1 MPTLPSGLLLA
12 IDKSSIM
19 PPDTNWF
26 RAPEGH
32 FWYWTPAAEN
42 LPPFK
47 PEDVWDA
54 QPATAPVPKT
64 IEEVKKYVRVVIG
77 LPNGNMYWEGDHISD
92 FPSHR
97 TLSADDLEAWN
108 EWIESGEIHQ
118 FLQEA
123 VDDCVRQSIANKQ
136 ASGVAVI
143 KQTPDG
149 QNAKEIVPPSDAVW
163 QPIPEE
169 NEDEDQRYS
178 RLLNA
183 SWEER
188 KPLSDDDVQS
198 IAVDIVMRYLKEKG
212 ATIRQKNTRARKV
225 NLGASNQPAF
235 LYEFHGLKNYVVVT
249 SARMPE
255 EAPLPEDPQAIIDEW
270 SFLSGT
276 GYWVGVSLA
285 HELDRLDPTGE
296 GVQPLLKSG
305 LPLMRGF
312 GVTHR
317 LPAFV
322 PLQELADSEAGK

>member
-1 MPTLPSGLLLA
+1 MPTLPSGLILA

-26 RAPEGH
+26 RAPDGH
-32 FWYWTPAAEN
+32 FWYWTPAPEN

-54 QPATAPVPKT
+54 QPATAPVPTT
-64 IEEVKKYVRVVIG
+64 IDEVKQYVRVVIG

-97 TLSADDLEAWN
+97 TLSDDDLDAWN
-108 EWIESGEIHQ
+108 KWVESAKTRQ

-123 VDDCVRQSIANKQ
+123 VDDCVRQSVANKQ
-136 ASGVAVI
+136 ASGVAVT

-149 QNAKEIVPPSDAVW
+149 RNVKEIVPPSETVRQA
-163 QPIPEE
+163 IPEE
-169 NEDEDQRYS
+169 HEDEDQRYS

-188 KPLSDDDVQS
+188 QPLSDDDVQS
-198 IAVDIVMRYLKEKG
+198 KAIDIVMQHLKEKG
-212 ATIRQKNTRARKV
+212 ATIRQVFNRARKV
-225 NLGASNQPAF
+225 DLDGHSQPA
-235 LYEFHGLKNYVVVT
+235 LVYEFEGIKNYVVVT

-255 EAPLPEDPQAIIDEW
+255 KASPPENPQAIIGEC
-270 SFLSGT
+270 SFVGGT

-285 HELDRLDPTGE
+285 HELDRLDPSGE
-296 GVQPLLKSG
+296 NVLPLMKSA

-312 GVTHR
+312 GVTPR
-317 LPAFV
+317 ITTFV

>member
-32 FWYWTPAAEN
+32 FWYWTPAPEN

-54 QPATAPVPKT
+54 QPATAPVPTT
-64 IEEVKKYVRVVIG
+64 IDEVKQYVRVVIG

-92 FPSHR
+92 FPSYR
-97 TLSADDLEAWN
+97 TLSDDDLDAWN
-108 EWIESGEIHQ
+108 KWVESAEIRQ

-143 KQTPDG
+143 EQTPDG
-149 QNAKEIVPPSDAVW
+149 RTVKETVPPSEVPRQARPV
-163 QPIPEE
+163 ETE
-169 NEDEDQRYS
+169 NEDQRYA

-183 SWEER
+183 TPEER
-188 KPLSDDDVQS
+188 EVMSDDDVQA
-198 IAVDIVMRYLKEKG
+198 IAIEVVIRNLKQQG
-212 ATIRQKNTRARKV
+212 AELGRLNNRARNV
-225 NLGASNQPAF
+225 IYGQREPAF
-235 LYEFHGLKNYVVVT
+235 TFKLDEEWCYVVVN
-249 SARMPE
+249 SARWPVKPNPPE
-255 EAPLPEDPQAIIDEW
+255 VPEAILDDW
-270 SFLSGT
+270 SELQCK

-285 HELDRLDPTGE
+285 HELDPFDP
-296 GVQPLLKSG
+296 SG
-305 LPLMRGF
+305 QNVWPLMKGF
-312 GVTHR
+312 GV
-317 LPAFV
+317 LPRIPPFV
-322 PLQELADSEAGK
+322 SLHELADSEAGK